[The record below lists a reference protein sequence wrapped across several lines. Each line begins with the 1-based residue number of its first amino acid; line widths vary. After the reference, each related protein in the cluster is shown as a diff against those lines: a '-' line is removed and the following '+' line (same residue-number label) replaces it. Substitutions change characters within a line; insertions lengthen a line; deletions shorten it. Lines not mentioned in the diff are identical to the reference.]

1 MDPELFRLILR
12 GSLHT
17 PHAFVRRE
25 GLMSVRIAAAV
36 AVLMLWHA
44 VADPAVLVRADESE
58 GTAKKSPPV
67 KSPEKVERE
76 ELRAT
81 MRKIQARL
89 RMKQPAERVSAVR
102 QLHDYPSVDS
112 AKMLVTIGLVDNEP
126 SVREAAYYT
135 LLDLKDDEPI
145 ARYLFLT
152 MKKDARRAAVNPT
165 TLQLLAVL
173 LSSTMPE
180 IDRDVTAYVEKQTG
194 THDGLVLV
202 EALADQL
209 GDHGQAEDVVP
220 LKKLIA
226 LKIFPAHF
234 GLRRAI
240 SDALMKISA
249 PEAIGQLVDLLEKV
263 KGEIHAEIVKHLTEL
278 TGQELGEEAVAWRE
292 WWKENEKTFQLV
304 AGALQRK
311 EGNPLALTNAPGS
324 SRYYGLSIYAEK
336 MVFIIDTSSSMRQG
350 GRLVAAKRELL
361 QAIDGLSEEAQ
372 FSVLAFNGDVYA
384 WHKQLMPANSA
395 MKQAAGQWISAL
407 EMANTTASYDAL
419 DAAMQFDTEAIYFLT
434 DGVPQGGV
442 VNDPADI
449 VTLITRANAT
459 RRLSIYTIGIG
470 VAGPQGSAFDNFL
483 TALARHNRGVYRR
496 VDN

>member
-1 MDPELFRLILR
+1 
-12 GSLHT
+12 
-17 PHAFVRRE
+17 
-25 GLMSVRIAAAV
+25 MSVPIAAAV
-36 AVLMLWHA
+36 AALMLGTA
-44 VADPAVLVRADESE
+44 ALGSAVLARADDSAS
-58 GTAKKSPPV
+58 TAKKSPPV
-67 KSPEKVERE
+67 KSPEQIERE

-89 RMKQPAERVSAVR
+89 RMKQSSERIAAVR
-102 QLHDYPSVDS
+102 QLHDYPSVDA
-112 AKMLVTIGLVDNEP
+112 AKMLVTIGLADDEP

-152 MKKDARRAAVNPT
+152 MKKDARRAAVSPT
-165 TLQLLAVL
+165 TLQLLALL
-173 LSSTMPE
+173 LSSTAPE
-180 IDRDVTAYVEKQTG
+180 IERDVTAYVEKQTS

-209 GDHGQAEDVVP
+209 GEHGQVEDVVP

-226 LKIFPAHF
+226 LKIFPTQF

-240 SDALMKISA
+240 ADALMNIAA
-249 PEAIGQLVDLLEKV
+249 PEAIGQLVALLEKV
-263 KGEIHAEIVKHLTEL
+263 KGEIHAEIVKHLTAV

-350 GRLVAAKRELL
+350 GRMAAAKRELL
-361 QAIDGLSEEAQ
+361 QAIDGLSEDAQ

-384 WHKQLMPANSA
+384 WQKQLMPANTA
-395 MKQAAGQWISAL
+395 MKQAASHWISAL

-434 DGVPQGGV
+434 DGVPQGGTI
-442 VNDPADI
+442 NDPADI

-459 RRLSIYTIGIG
+459 RRVSIYTIGIG
-470 VAGPQGSAFDNFL
+470 VAGPQGSLFDTFL
-483 TALARHNRGVYRR
+483 TALAKQNRGVYRR
-496 VDN
+496 VDQ